1 MVEKVFTL
9 QQEVAVL
16 EQRVATLEA
25 TGVTCIQPDDATST
39 NSSNSRSSSSQK
51 NDCVVDNEKDIR
63 TFKHDTFTIL
73 KDGSICYC
81 NVCQTSPYSW
91 CELLLYMYN
100 REDLMCTS
108 SDVSVV
114 PTSMGLYNK

>member
-25 TGVTCIQPDDATST
+25 TGVTCIQPDDATSA
-39 NSSNSRSSSSQK
+39 NSSNSRSSSNQK
-51 NDCVVDNEKDIR
+51 NDCVVDSEEDIR
-63 TFKHDTFTIL
+63 TFQHDTFTIL

-81 NVCQTSPYSW
+81 NVCQTSHCS
-91 CELLLYMYN
+91 
-100 REDLMCTS
+100 
-108 SDVSVV
+108 
-114 PTSMGLYNK
+114 